1 MDPNVIP
8 NVSVDCVVIGYDLQD
23 ISILLIEREMVYNGK
38 KYIDLKLPGDLVRW
52 DEDIDSSAYRI
63 LFDLSG
69 VQISNLKQLQAFGE
83 VDRLKKE
90 PRDMEWLRAIDHP
103 EERVITVAYYTLVS
117 LDLIHSQKFKPN
129 PNARW
134 VPISKIG
141 KLAFDHNRI
150 INKAL
155 DTLRQEIKQTP
166 VAFDLLPRKFTLS
179 QMQKLYEVVMGTL
192 FDKRNFR
199 KKIAQIPCIVPIKE
213 KQVNVPHK
221 PARYY
226 MFSRDVYEVTRK
238 DNFDFSV

>member
-117 LDLIHSQKFKPN
+117 LDLIHSQN
-129 PNARW
+129 PS
-134 VPISKIG
+134 V
-141 KLAFDHNRI
+141 
-150 INKAL
+150 
-155 DTLRQEIKQTP
+155 LRQKLKPDKLLHKQDPLVFHHKDRICELQP
-166 VAFDLLPRKFTLS
+166 VPCLYLPLDPES
-179 QMQKLYEVVMGTL
+179 L
-192 FDKRNFR
+192 
-199 KKIAQIPCIVPIKE
+199 I
-213 KQVNVPHK
+213 
-221 PARYY
+221 
-226 MFSRDVYEVTRK
+226 
-238 DNFDFSV
+238 

>member
-166 VAFDLLPRKFTLS
+166 VAFDLLPRKYSFANAKTL
-179 QMQKLYEVVMGTL
+179 
-192 FDKRNFR
+192 
-199 KKIAQIPCIVPIKE
+199 
-213 KQVNVPHK
+213 
-221 PARYY
+221 
-226 MFSRDVYEVTRK
+226 
-238 DNFDFSV
+238 